1 MTGYEVPTT
10 TSSSSSKTPSSIG
23 ALVLVK
29 SSKPKSVNQEYDQ
42 TRLLFSTLVI
52 LSQDVKM
59 PVVGGVSDGK
69 IWVTLLPVFVD
80 MEVFFDCGYASA
92 LLTVFS

>member
-1 MTGYEVPTT
+1 M
-10 TSSSSSKTPSSIG
+10 
-23 ALVLVK
+23 
-29 SSKPKSVNQEYDQ
+29 YDQ

-80 MEVFFDCGYASA
+80 MEAFFDCGYASV

>member
-1 MTGYEVPTT
+1 MPDYEVPTT
-10 TSSSSSKTPSSIG
+10 TGSSSSKDPSSTG
-23 ALVLVK
+23 ALVIVK
-29 SSKPKSVNQEYDQ
+29 VSSPKSVNQVYDQ

-80 MEVFFDCGYASA
+80 MEVFFDCGYASD
-92 LLTVFS
+92 S